1 MWFIII
7 KNEEL
12 KNSNITI
19 KRWLIK
25 LNKIKE
31 MVTY

>member
-7 KNEEL
+7 KNEKL
-12 KNSNITI
+12 KNFNITI
-19 KRWLIK
+19 KRWLNK
-25 LNKIKE
+25 SNKIKE